1 MKLKDLVKT
10 AAPIALGAIAPGL
23 APGMNPLAARALASG
38 VGSMILGAKP
48 KDALLSA
55 ALSAGVGAMF
65 PGQQAQAEQM
75 SGSNLAPGAMGGSY
89 QSKAAANAATKIPSG
104 GPPGGSGFGA
114 LKGAAPLAKSKT
126 MSGGLLQSLGF
137 AGEDEGN
144 LLFKILNT
152 KLGEGVAAGLIAQLL
167 AGGDENG
174 GGASPSQS
182 RPFGAGGPGGQI
194 GGINYAQGGA
204 VPSLQQLSAASA
216 RMAQEIQNM
225 AGGMGGGL
233 GARVGIGG
241 GVSQDSAINNNRP
254 PVGPGGG
261 IGPLPV
267 NPTMGQTDLSG
278 ARQPTTNMQNQA
290 QAGLSPFANPLSG
303 IGGLAGF
310 PRQFF
315 KDGGEAYFPRRNGG
329 IDPSEGSGKKD
340 DVPAMLMAGEFVM
353 TRDAVKGMGD
363 GNLRKG
369 IDRMYGMMDN
379 LERMA

>member
-10 AAPIALGAIAPGL
+10 AAPIALGAVAPGL
-23 APGMNPLAARALASG
+23 APGINPLVARALASG

-75 SGSNLAPGAMGGSY
+75 SGSNAKLPIG
-89 QSKAAANAATKIPSG
+89 PSG
-104 GPPGGSGFGA
+104 KVSFDQMAKNKMNQPPGGAGFGA
-114 LKGAAPLAKSKT
+114 LKGVAKAADAKT
-126 MSGGLLQSLGF
+126 MSGDLLKSLNL
-137 AGEDEGN
+137 AGEDKGN

-194 GGINYAQGGA
+194 GGMNFNQGGA
-204 VPSLQQLSAASA
+204 VPSLKQLSAASA

-233 GARVGIGG
+233 GARIGVGG

-254 PVGPGGG
+254 LIGLGGG

-267 NPTMGQTDLSG
+267 PVTGQTDLSG

-290 QAGLSPFANPLSG
+290 QAGPSPFANPLSG

-369 IDRMYGMMDN
+369 INRMYGMMDN

>member
-10 AAPIALGAIAPGL
+10 AAPIALGAVAPGL
-23 APGMNPLAARALASG
+23 APGINPLVARALASG

-65 PGQQAQAEQM
+65 PGQQAQAEQL
-75 SGSNLAPGAMGGSY
+75 SGSKANLSAFGGATGD
-89 QSKAAANAATKIPSG
+89 KATEQIIKDKLKQ
-104 GPPGGSGFGA
+104 PPGGAGFGA
-114 LKGAAPLAKSKT
+114 FKGVAEAADAKT
-126 MSGGLLQSLGF
+126 MSGDLLKSLNL
-137 AGEDEGN
+137 AGEDKGN

-167 AGGDENG
+167 AGGDEDG

-194 GGINYAQGGA
+194 GGMNFNQGGA
-204 VPSLQQLSAASA
+204 VPSLKQLSAASA

-233 GARVGIGG
+233 GARIGVGG
-241 GVSQDSAINNNRP
+241 GVSQDSAMNNNRP
-254 PVGPGGG
+254 LIGLGGG

-290 QAGLSPFANPLSG
+290 QAGPSPFANPLSG
-303 IGGLAGF
+303 IGGIAGF